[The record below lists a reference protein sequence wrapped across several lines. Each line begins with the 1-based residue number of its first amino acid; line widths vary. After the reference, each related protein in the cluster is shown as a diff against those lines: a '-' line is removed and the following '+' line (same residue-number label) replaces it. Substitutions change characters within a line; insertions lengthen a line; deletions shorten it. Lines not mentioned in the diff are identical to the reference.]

1 MKNAYPNSKLI
12 CALDVANLK
21 AAKGMV
27 RRLGSA
33 VQWYKVGLRLFSQEG
48 PVIVHWLKKQKK
60 RVFLDLKLHDIPN
73 TVAEACRVAVGMK
86 VDMLTVHASGGL
98 EMLQVASLAAQ
109 EEAQRLKVH
118 APLIVAVTV
127 LTSLNDLSFLGISDP
142 ISEQVLRLAKLA
154 EAAKLSGV
162 VCSPLEIEILRQKFP
177 KTLKLVTPGIRP
189 PGSPHGDQKRVL
201 TAQEAFA
208 AGADYIVVGR
218 PILTADDPKAVVKQL
233 LATN

>member
-1 MKNAYPNSKLI
+1 MKISNSKLI
-12 CALDVANLK
+12 CALDVANIK
-21 AAKGMV
+21 AAKGVV
-27 RRLGSA
+27 RRLGNT

-48 PVIVHWLKKQKK
+48 PAMVRWLKKHKK

-73 TVAEACRVAVGMK
+73 TVAEACKVAVGMK

-98 EMLQVASLAAQ
+98 EMLQAARLAAQ
-109 EEAQRLKVH
+109 QEARRLKVRP
-118 APLIVAVTV
+118 PLIVAVTV
-127 LTSLNDLSFLGISDP
+127 LTSLNDLAFLGISE
-142 ISEQVLRLAKLA
+142 SVSNQVLRLVKLA
-154 EAAKLSGV
+154 EAAKLSGI
-162 VCSPLEIEILRQKFP
+162 VCSPLEIQILRQKFS

-218 PILTADDPKAVVKQL
+218 PILAATDPKAVIKQL
-233 LATN
+233 LATK